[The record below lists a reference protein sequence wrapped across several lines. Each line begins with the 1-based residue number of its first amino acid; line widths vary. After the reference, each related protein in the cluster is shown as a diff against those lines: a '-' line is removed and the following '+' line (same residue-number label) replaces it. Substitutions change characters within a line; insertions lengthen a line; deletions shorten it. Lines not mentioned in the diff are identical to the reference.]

1 MSRVVWIL
9 DDDSSIRW
17 VLERAFR
24 NGGWH
29 PEVFAEPQQFLTA
42 LAALQQANANAS
54 STANK
59 VSAPALVLTDV
70 RMPGMDGMQVLHE
83 LQQQLPDLP
92 VVIMTA
98 HSDLDSAVRAFKG
111 GAFEYLPK
119 PFDLDEVLAIAE
131 RAVKPRREA
140 ERPTVANNDTGII
153 GESSAMQEVFRAIG
167 RLSRSSVSVLL
178 TGQSG
183 TGKELVAR
191 ALHEHSPRAEEP
203 FVALNMAAIPAE
215 LIESELFGHEKGA
228 FTGAQ
233 NRRQGRFQQADGGTL
248 FLDEIGDMPLA
259 VQTRLL
265 RALAEGQFYPVG
277 SHQLVTVNVR
287 VIAATHID
295 LRKAV
300 AEGVFRED
308 LYHRL
313 NVIHVQLPALH
324 ERRSDIPALV
334 EHFLQSA
341 AEELRMPSKRLTAKA
356 MKVLQQADWP
366 GNVRQLE
373 NTCRWITV
381 MASGEVVDSDELPNE
396 FKHSVELAQKAGR
409 KSNAQALQEQAQQQQ
424 AQQEQAQQQ
433 QAQQEQARSPFTSSV
448 NTANSS
454 LEWRNALY
462 VEFLAALDGS
472 DNQRCSALLAEI
484 EDMAIDAALAQ
495 TDHHRQNAATRLG
508 WGRNTL
514 TRKLSKR

>member
-24 NGGWH
+24 NGDWH

-42 LAALQQANANAS
+42 LAALQQADAS
-54 STANK
+54 ATDNK
-59 VSAPALVLTDV
+59 VPAPALVLTDV
-70 RMPGMDGMQVLHE
+70 RMPGIDGMQVLHE
-83 LQQQLPDLP
+83 LQQQFPDLP

-131 RAVKPRREA
+131 RAVKPRSEA
-140 ERPTVANNDTGII
+140 ERPTLANNDTGII

-191 ALHEHSPRAEEP
+191 ALHEHSPRAEKP

-341 AEELRMPSKRLTAKA
+341 AEELHMPSKRLTVKA
-356 MKVLQQADWP
+356 MNLLQQADWP

-381 MASGEVVDSDELPNE
+381 MASGDVVDSDELPSE
-396 FKHSVELAQKAGR
+396 FKHNVELAQKAGL
-409 KSNAQALQEQAQQQQ
+409 KSNDE
-424 AQQEQAQQQ
+424 AQQEPA
-433 QAQQEQARSPFTSSV
+433 SSSFISSV
-448 NTANSS
+448 NTTSS
-454 LEWRNALY
+454 SPEWRNALY
-462 VEFLAALDGS
+462 AEFLAALDGS

-484 EDMAIDAALAQ
+484 EGMAIDAALAQ
-495 TDHHRQNAATRLG
+495 TDNHRQNAATRLG

>member
-1 MSRVVWIL
+1 MQHVWIL

-17 VLERAFR
+17 VLERAFKA
-24 NGGWH
+24 GGWQ
-29 PEVFAEPQQFLTA
+29 PSVFSDGNGFFAAIAEL
-42 LAALQQANANAS
+42 NAS
-54 STANK
+54 NK
-59 VSAPALVLTDV
+59 PTQGCATQRPAPDLVLTDV
-70 RMPGMDGMQVLHE
+70 RMPGIDGMQVLAE
-83 LQQQLPDLP
+83 LQERLPNLP

-131 RAVKPRREA
+131 RAVKPRHSSSPSSA
-140 ERPTVANNDTGII
+140 AASSNDTGII
-153 GESSAMQEVFRAIG
+153 GESAAMQEVFRAIG
-167 RLSRSSVSVLL
+167 RLSRSSVAVLL

-191 ALHEHSPRAEEP
+191 ALHEHSPRAAQP

-233 NRRQGRFQQADGGTL
+233 SRRLGRFQQANNGTL

-300 AEGVFRED
+300 AEGRFRED

-313 NVIHVQLPALH
+313 NVIHLHLPALN

-341 AEELRMPSKRLTAKA
+341 SSELEMPAKRLTAA
-356 MKVLQQADWP
+356 AVAVLQQADWP

-373 NTCRWITV
+373 NVCRWITV
-381 MASGEVVDSDELPNE
+381 MASGDVVDADELPPE
-396 FKHSVELAQKAGR
+396 VQPETQSEVPQAVHTQAPVPPVETPSADSWQSVLYREL
-409 KSNAQALQEQAQQQQ
+409 
-424 AQQEQAQQQ
+424 
-433 QAQQEQARSPFTSSV
+433 
-448 NTANSS
+448 
-454 LEWRNALY
+454 
-462 VEFLAALDGS
+462 LAALDGS
-472 DNQRCSALLAEI
+472 DNQRCPKMLAEI
-484 EDMAIDAALAQ
+484 EQLAITAALEQ
-495 TDHHRQNAATRLG
+495 TGGHRKLAAERLG

-514 TRKLSKR
+514 TRKLSR

>member
-42 LAALQQANANAS
+42 LAALQQADANATA
-54 STANK
+54 ST
-59 VSAPALVLTDV
+59 VPAPALVLTDV
-70 RMPGMDGMQVLHE
+70 RMPGIDGMQVLHE

-131 RAVKPRREA
+131 RAVKPRSEA
-140 ERPTVANNDTGII
+140 ERPAVANNDTGII

-191 ALHEHSPRAEEP
+191 ALHEHSPRAEKP

-300 AEGVFRED
+300 AEGIFRED

-341 AEELRMPSKRLTAKA
+341 AEELHMPSKRLTPKA
-356 MKVLQQADWP
+356 MSVLQQADWP

-381 MASGEVVDSDELPNE
+381 MASGDVVDSDELPNE
-396 FKHSVELAQKAGR
+396 FKRSAEPAQKAGLQPSDEAH
-409 KSNAQALQEQAQQQQ
+409 KEPVSNAFSA
-424 AQQEQAQQQ
+424 
-433 QAQQEQARSPFTSSV
+433 
-448 NTANSS
+448 ANGS

-462 VEFLAALDGS
+462 AEFLAALDGS

-495 TDHHRQNAATRLG
+495 TDNHRQNAATRLG

>member
-17 VLERAFR
+17 VLEKAFR

-29 PEVFAEPQQFLTA
+29 PQLFAEPQQFLTE
-42 LAALQQANANAS
+42 LAALKQ
-54 STANK
+54 STLDERTK
-59 VSAPALVLTDV
+59 MPAPALVLTDV
-70 RMPGMDGMQVLHE
+70 RMPGIDGMQVLHE

-131 RAVKPRREA
+131 RAVKPRSEA
-140 ERPTVANNDTGII
+140 ERPAVANNDTGII

-300 AEGVFRED
+300 AEGIFRED

-313 NVIHVQLPALH
+313 NVIHMQLPALH

-341 AEELRMPSKRLTAKA
+341 AGELHMPSKRLTPKA
-356 MKVLQQADWP
+356 MNVLQQADWP
-366 GNVRQLE
+366 GNIRQLE

-381 MASGEVVDSDELPNE
+381 MASGDVVDSDELPNE
-396 FKHSVELAQKAGR
+396 FKRSAEPVQKAGL
-409 KSNAQALQEQAQQQQ
+409 KPSDEAHKEQVSNA
-424 AQQEQAQQQ
+424 
-433 QAQQEQARSPFTSSV
+433 FSV
-448 NTANSS
+448 ANGS

-462 VEFLAALDGS
+462 AEFLAALDGS

-495 TDHHRQNAATRLG
+495 TDNHRQNAATRLG

>member
-24 NGGWH
+24 NGGWRA
-29 PEVFAEPQQFLTA
+29 EVFSEPQQFLTA
-42 LAALQQANANAS
+42 LAALQQADTNAS
-54 STANK
+54 STA
-59 VSAPALVLTDV
+59 STIPAPALVLTDV
-70 RMPGMDGMQVLHE
+70 RMPGIDGMQVLHE

-131 RAVKPRREA
+131 RAVKPRSEA
-140 ERPTVANNDTGII
+140 ERPAVVSTDTGII
-153 GESSAMQEVFRAIG
+153 GESAAMQEVFRAIG

-191 ALHEHSPRAEEP
+191 ALHEHSPRAEKP

-341 AEELRMPSKRLTAKA
+341 AEELHMPSKRLTAKA
-356 MKVLQQADWP
+356 MQVLQQADWP

-381 MASGEVVDSDELPNE
+381 MASGDVVDSDELPNE
-396 FKHSVELAQKAGR
+396 FKHHAGLSQVALTQPELTQKAGL
-409 KSNAQALQEQAQQQQ
+409 KSNDE
-424 AQQEQAQQQ
+424 AQQESA
-433 QAQQEQARSPFTSSV
+433 STSVTSSV
-448 NTANSS
+448 NTTSS
-454 LEWRNALY
+454 SPEWRNALY
-462 VEFLAALDGS
+462 TEFLAALDGS

-495 TDHHRQNAATRLG
+495 TDNHRQNAATRLG

>member
-42 LAALQQANANAS
+42 LAALQQADTNAS
-54 STANK
+54 R
-59 VSAPALVLTDV
+59 VPAPALVLTDV

-131 RAVKPRREA
+131 RAIKPRSEA
-140 ERPTVANNDTGII
+140 ERPVLANNDTGII

-191 ALHEHSPRAEEP
+191 ALHEHSPRAEKP

-341 AEELRMPSKRLTAKA
+341 AEELHMPSKRLTVKA
-356 MKVLQQADWP
+356 MNVLQQADWP

-381 MASGEVVDSDELPNE
+381 MASGDVVDSDELPNE
-396 FKHSVELAQKAGR
+396 FKHHVELTQNAGL
-409 KSNAQALQEQAQQQQ
+409 KSNAK
-424 AQQEQAQQQ
+424 AQQEQAQQ
-433 QAQQEQARSPFTSSV
+433 EQASTLFTSSV
-448 NTANSS
+448 NSANSS
-454 LEWRNALY
+454 LEWRHALY
-462 VEFLAALDGS
+462 AEFLAALDGT

-495 TDHHRQNAATRLG
+495 TDNHRQNAATRLG